1 MKSILLA
8 CLSLFILSSCQKD
21 NNNIEIQ
28 NPAEI
33 ETQIE
38 NPDWYILTAPDA
50 RPIEGVFGDIDHS
63 LVITTGFKIYKTDDK
78 GKTWQTGNYNKPI
91 GIFSF
96 TEVNN
101 TLLVFNTK
109 SYISNKSQEQSVYAT
124 RPSFYSLDKG
134 ISWFPYENV
143 TFTEKDPMVL
153 LNKAVTSAG
162 TEYKI
167 DNISVGGNAELAG
180 IVKSTGQKII
190 LPQNHQIKSLYFD
203 KKDRLYVS
211 ASAAFCGGGNS
222 FSFCKGENGVLYVS
236 KLSKK

>member
-1 MKSILLA
+1 MKSVLLA
-8 CLSLFILSSCQKD
+8 CLSVFILSSCQKD
-21 NNNIEIQ
+21 KNDIEIQ

-33 ETQIE
+33 ETPIE
-38 NPDWYILTAPDA
+38 NTDWYILTAPDA
-50 RPIEGVFGDIDHS
+50 RPIEGVYGDIDNS
-63 LVITTGFKIYKTDDK
+63 LVITTGLKIYKTDDK

-96 TEVNN
+96 TEVRD

-109 SYISNKSQEQSVYAT
+109 SQITNKANEQSIYAT
-124 RPSFYSLDKG
+124 RPSFYSMDKG

-143 TFTEKDPMVL
+143 TFTEKDPRVL
-153 LNKAVTSAG
+153 LNKASSSAG

-167 DNISVGGNAELAG
+167 DNIDIQGNAEPAG
-180 IVKSTGQKII
+180 ITTSIGQKIS

-222 FSFCKGENGVLYVS
+222 FSFCKGENGVLYIS

>member
-21 NNNIEIQ
+21 KNEIVIQ
-28 NPAEI
+28 NPVEI
-33 ETQIE
+33 ETPIE

-50 RPIEGVFGDIDHS
+50 RPIEGVYGDIDKS
-63 LVITTGFKIYKTDDK
+63 IVITTGLKIYKTDDK
-78 GKTWQTGNYNKPI
+78 GKTWQMGNYNEPI

-96 TEVNN
+96 TEVQD

-109 SYISNKSQEQSVYAT
+109 SMVSGPSKDQSIYAT
-124 RPSFYSLDKG
+124 RPSFYSTDKG
-134 ISWFPYENV
+134 ISWFPYENIGY
-143 TFTEKDPMVL
+143 TEKDPAVL
-153 LNKAVTSAG
+153 LNKAFTQNG

-167 DNISVGGNAELAG
+167 SQTVVDGYVDTDIIAT
-180 IVKSTGQKII
+180 STGQKVS

-211 ASAAFCGGGNS
+211 ASAAVCGTGNN

>member
-1 MKSILLA
+1 MKPILLA
-8 CLSLFILSSCQKD
+8 CLSIFILSSCQKD
-21 NNNIEIQ
+21 KNDIEIQ
-28 NPAEI
+28 NPVEI

-38 NPDWYILTAPDA
+38 NPDWYIVTAPDA
-50 RPIEGVFGDIDHS
+50 RPIEGVYGDIDKS
-63 LVITTGFKIYKTDDK
+63 LVITTGLKIYKTDDK
-78 GKTWQTGNYNKPI
+78 GKTWTTGNYNKPI

-96 TEVNN
+96 TEVQD

-109 SYISNKSQEQSVYAT
+109 SYISNKAKEQLIYAT
-124 RPSFYSLDKG
+124 RPSFYSMDKG

-143 TFTEKDPMVL
+143 TFTEKDPRVL
-153 LNKAVTSAG
+153 LNKAVTAAG

-167 DNISVGGNAELAG
+167 DQVEIGGSLEPSG
-180 IVKSTGQKII
+180 IVTSKGEKIN
-190 LPQNHQIKSLYFD
+190 LPQNHQINSLYFD

>member
-21 NNNIEIQ
+21 KNEVVVQ
-28 NPAEI
+28 NPVDT
-33 ETQIE
+33 ETPVE

-50 RPIEGVFGDIDHS
+50 RPIEGVYGDIDKS
-63 LVITTGFKIYKTDDK
+63 IVITTGFKIYKTDDK
-78 GKTWQTGNYNKPI
+78 GKTWQVGNYDKPI

-96 TEVNN
+96 TEIQD

-109 SYISNKSQEQSVYAT
+109 SYRSDNTKDRSIYAT
-124 RPSFYSLDKG
+124 RPSFYSIDKG
-134 ISWFPYENV
+134 ISWFPYENI
-143 TFTEKDPMVL
+143 TYTEKDPSVL
-153 LNKAVTSAG
+153 LNKAFTQNG

-167 DNISVGGNAELAG
+167 DQVTTDGYVETVGV
-180 IVKSTGQKII
+180 ITSTGQKIS
-190 LPQNHQIKSLYFD
+190 LPQNHQIQSLYFD

-211 ASAAFCGGGNS
+211 ASAAVCGTGNN
-222 FSFCKGENGVLYVS
+222 FSWCKGENGVLYIS